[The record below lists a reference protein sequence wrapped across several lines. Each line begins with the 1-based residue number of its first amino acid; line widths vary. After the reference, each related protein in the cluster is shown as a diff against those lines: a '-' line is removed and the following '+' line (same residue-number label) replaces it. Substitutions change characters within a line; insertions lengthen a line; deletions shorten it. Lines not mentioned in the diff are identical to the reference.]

1 MQGNCTKSDET
12 NNVKQT
18 QHLLSCLTW
27 PMLTKASRSALQA
40 LWIVLAED
48 NTPTLTL

>member
-12 NNVKQT
+12 NNVKQA
-18 QHLLSCLTW
+18 QHALSCLPW
-27 PMLTKASRSALQA
+27 PMLTKAPRSALQA

-48 NTPTLTL
+48 ATSTLTL